1 MRPGPAC
8 VIKGAWQHH
17 GKKRNHFGDHAYRT
31 PCKEEAVILGHENP
45 WFLIT
50 LNEIVGIQDSLQDL
64 RHEMP
69 VRDQTVVNR
78 IVNVLN
84 TVRDRRP

>member
-1 MRPGPAC
+1 MG
-8 VIKGAWQHH
+8 
-17 GKKRNHFGDHAYRT
+17 
-31 PCKEEAVILGHENP
+31 AVILGHENP

-50 LNEIVGIQDSLQDL
+50 LDEIVGIQDSLQDL

-69 VRDQTVVNR
+69 VRDQNGINR
-78 IVNVLN
+78 IINVLN